1 MSRHWARHALNIDR
15 STVRC
20 ASTQPDDAQLR
31 EAMNAVAS
39 QRPRFGY
46 QRVDIMLDRHGV
58 LMNQNKLWRLCR
70 EEKLQVCRRGGRK
83 RALGR
88 HGPMLMPTR
97 TGASTSPL
105 TPLPTGGA
113 SESMP

>member
-1 MSRHWARHALNIDR
+1 VSQRRASHALNIDW
-15 STVRC
+15 STVRY
-20 ASTQPDDAQLR
+20 ASTRLDDAQLR
-31 EAMNAVAS
+31 EAIKVVAS

-46 QRVDIMLDRHGV
+46 QRMHIMLDRHGV

-88 HGPMLMPTR
+88 RGPMLMPTR

-105 TPLPTGGA
+105 TPSPTGGA